1 MTGIDWSLARRV
13 ARLTS
18 GPIAPSVRLPGDLP
32 TLAADAE
39 RRVVAYTGLLPAG
52 PLPPPEA
59 VDRGQW
65 ADINIDGMG
74 KLLNPIA
81 EKIGPKSGPL
91 QGPLKA
97 AATAV
102 LAVEVGGLTGL
113 LSTRVLGQF
122 ELVLLDSDG
131 PTRLLFL
138 APNLLDAAQ
147 KLEVDPEQLVAWVA
161 FHEVTHAVQFTAVP
175 WLRPHLGGLL
185 AELMSGMDAEVDWKK
200 LAKLPSRDD
209 LESMVKSLR
218 EDGLVMVLAGPQRR
232 ELLDKV
238 QATMALIEGHAEHVM
253 DAVGRDALPDL
264 DQLREALDRRRANTS
279 GPWKLLSRL
288 LGLEM
293 KMKQYEVGK
302 RFCDHVA
309 EREGVAALHRAFAG
323 PESMPTWAEL
333 EAPDTWIARMGR
345 ALPPAPE
352 PLELPEPPEPPAPE
366 S

>member
-1 MTGIDWSLARRV
+1 MSSIDWSLARRV
-13 ARLTS
+13 SRLAS
-18 GPIAPSVRLPGDLP
+18 GPIAPSVRLPGDLDA
-32 TLAADAE
+32 LAADAE
-39 RRVVAYTGLLPAG
+39 RRVVAYTGLVPTG

-59 VDRGQW
+59 VDRAQW
-65 ADINIDGMG
+65 ADINIDSMG
-74 KLLNPIA
+74 KLLEPVA

-113 LSTRVLGQF
+113 LSTRVLGQY
-122 ELVLLDSDG
+122 ELVLLDGDS

-138 APNLLDAAQ
+138 APNLLDAAA
-147 KLEVDPEQLVAWVA
+147 KLRVDPAQMVAWVA

-185 AELMSGMDAEVDWKK
+185 RELMSGMDAEVDWKAM
-200 LAKLPSRDD
+200 AKLPSRDD
-209 LESMVKSLR
+209 LEAFVKSLK

-232 ELLDKV
+232 ELLDQV

-264 DQLREALDRRRANTS
+264 DQLRSALDRRRANTS

-288 LGLEM
+288 LGLEL

-302 RFCDHVA
+302 RFCDHVVD
-309 EREGVAALHRAFAG
+309 REGVAALHRAFSA
-323 PESMPTWAEL
+323 PESLPTWAEL
-333 EAPDTWIARMGR
+333 EDPDAWIARTGR
-345 ALPPAPE
+345 ALPPAPDP
-352 PLELPEPPEPPAPE
+352 PLIDE
-366 S
+366 